1 MKLKS
6 LLMLILGCLICA
18 LSFNIF
24 LSPYYIVSGG
34 VSGIAVILKK
44 IFDYEE
50 AISVLILSIIL
61 LGVSFVFLG
70 KKATINSVIGSILY
84 PIFIYLTKMFLQYF
98 DLSIYNRLLA
108 SLIGGVTMGI
118 GIGIVYKQGYT
129 TGGTEIIA
137 KIINKYFHVS
147 LGASTFII
155 DGIVT
160 FMGLMVFDFETVVYS
175 LITIYLMS
183 IMIDKVM
190 LGLFG
195 NKSFYIITTHA
206 KEIKKYV
213 TDELGHGATII
224 KGTGAYTNEERYI
237 ILVVIPTNDYYKLK
251 DGLKRIDENAFFVV
265 SNSYEVGGGK

>member
-1 MKLKS
+1 MKLRS
-6 LLMLILGCLICA
+6 FFMVVLGCLICA

-24 LSPYYIVSGG
+24 LSPYHIVSGG

-61 LGVSFVFLG
+61 LGISLIFLG
-70 KKATINSVIGSILY
+70 KKATVNSVIGSILF
-84 PIFIYLTKMFLQYF
+84 PIFIYLTKLFLQYF
-98 DLSIYNRLLA
+98 DLNIYNKLLA
-108 SLIGGVTMGI
+108 SLIGGVTMGL
-118 GIGIVYKQGYT
+118 GVGIVYKQGYT

-137 KIINKYFHVS
+137 KIINKYFHIS
-147 LGASTFII
+147 LGISTFII

-160 FMGLMVFDFETVVYS
+160 FIGLIVFDFETVIYS

-183 IMIDKVM
+183 ILIDKVM

-195 NKSFYIITTHA
+195 NKSFYIITTHP
-206 KEIKKYV
+206 KEIKKFV
-213 TDELGHGATII
+213 TEELGHGATII
-224 KGTGAYTNEERYI
+224 KGTGAYTNEEKYV

-251 DGLKRIDENAFFVV
+251 DGLKRIDDKAFFVV